1 MKTVAATLTQ
11 LHAREEKTHGFLAF
25 LLKNMRYFIGL
36 NTSLSYIRMVMG
48 EKLCLNVPFW
58 SISKILKRVAA
69 TLTQLHAREEK
80 THGFLAFLLKNIH
93 YFIGLNT
100 SLSYIRMVMGE
111 KLCLNV
117 PFWSISRILKRVAAT
132 LTQLHVREE
141 KTHGF
146 LPFLFENIYHF
157 IDLNT
162 SLSYIRMVMREKLC

>member
-1 MKTVAATLTQ
+1 MKT
-11 LHAREEKTHGFLAF
+11 
-25 LLKNMRYFIGL
+25 
-36 NTSLSYIRMVMG
+36 
-48 EKLCLNVPFW
+48 
-58 SISKILKRVAA
+58 VAA

-111 KLCLNV
+111 KSCLNV
-117 PFWSISRILKRVAAT
+117 PFWSILKTVAAT
-132 LTQLHVREE
+132 LKQLHVREE

-162 SLSYIRMVMREKLC
+162 SLSYIWMVMGEKLS

>member
-1 MKTVAATLTQ
+1 MLKCAILADFLDFENGCCYLDTIARKRRKNTWVSCIFLT
-11 LHAREEKTHGFLAF
+11 
-25 LLKNMRYFIGL
+25 
-36 NTSLSYIRMVMG
+36 
-48 EKLCLNVPFW
+48 
-58 SISKILKRVAA
+58 
-69 TLTQLHAREEK
+69 
-80 THGFLAFLLKNIH
+80 NIH

-117 PFWSISRILKRVAAT
+117 PFWSISKILKRVAAT

-162 SLSYIRMVMREKLC
+162 SLSYIRMVMGENYVKMCPFWQIS

>member
-1 MKTVAATLTQ
+1 
-11 LHAREEKTHGFLAF
+11 
-25 LLKNMRYFIGL
+25 
-36 NTSLSYIRMVMG
+36 MG

-58 SISKILKRVAA
+58 QISKILKTVAA
-69 TLTQLHAREEK
+69 TLTQLHTREEK

-117 PFWSISRILKRVAAT
+117 PFLSISKILKTVAAT

-141 KTHGF
+141 K
-146 LPFLFENIYHF
+146 
-157 IDLNT
+157 NT
-162 SLSYIRMVMREKLC
+162 RVSSIFV